1 MVVLLVVIEEQYST
15 NGVMLVVI
23 EAQRGKHDGAVYGDL
38 QQGISGFGGG
48 N

>member
-15 NGVMLVVI
+15 NGVVLVVI
-23 EAQRGKHDGAVYGDL
+23 GAQRGTHDGAVYGDL